1 MEKVLQQYVQHYVRI
16 LFKRRQGKVLTYGEK
31 KAIAYYKAAAQRV
44 SALIDAPKPAWVDLQ
59 FKPKTAF

>member
-16 LFKRRQGKVLTYGEK
+16 LFKPRQGKTLTHAEK
-31 KAIAYYKAAAQRV
+31 MGVAYYKAATQRV